1 MLVPE
6 EGGGA
11 EGVRRIVGPFSPLTV
26 HVTYKKRKNRE
37 RRRVRVPEAGG
48 GKHGGKEGVRRVY
61 GPFTG
66 DWYRFVSRCSNGQ
79 IGPNSIKKI

>member
-26 HVTYKKRKNRE
+26 HVSVSG
-37 RRRVRVPEAGG
+37 RVLVPEAGG
-48 GKHGGKEGVRRVY
+48 GKHGGKEGVRRIY

>member
-1 MLVPE
+1 MWARARA
-6 EGGGA
+6 GGRR
-11 EGVRRIVGPFSPLTV
+11 GVGGSKTDCRAVFASDSA
-26 HVTYKKRKNRE
+26 RE
-37 RRRVRVPEAGG
+37 RGRGLVPEAGG
-48 GKHGGKEGVRRVY
+48 GKHGGKEGVRRIY